1 MQLDS
6 QVLINLNN
14 TMSALYQDRSDWYSV
29 WKDIANYFLPKRY
42 SWLQSSA
49 ERRRYVGINTNIV
62 DATGTNAGKTLA
74 SGMMNGVTS
83 PARPWFKLRLAGYQD
98 DLDYGSRVWLD
109 EVERRML
116 LAMAESNFYNCL
128 AVMYLDLVFFG
139 TAAMTIYEDFEN
151 VFCCRNHCLGE
162 YYLSQNSKGRVD
174 TFGRIFN
181 YNVKQTVQ
189 EFGEENCS
197 DRVKEAWKQGGA
209 RLLENVEINH
219 LIEPNDKRD
228 GSLAKSFNY
237 RETYWERGAQ
247 EGKVLARRGFFE
259 LPGIFPRW
267 EVTGNDSYG
276 TSPAMD
282 ALGDVKQL
290 QQETIRKAQSLD
302 YMVRPPM
309 LFDIQL
315 KHSPTAI
322 VPGGQTFIAGLSNG
336 HVGGKP
342 AFQIQPPI
350 NELTV
355 DIRDVQTRIRETF
368 HNDLFK
374 MISQLETVRSAT
386 EIDARREEKL
396 VLLGPVLERFNN
408 EALDPG
414 ISRIFNIMQRAG
426 LLPPAPR
433 SIQQRKLEI
442 QYVSI
447 LSAAQSAVGVIPTER
462 FLQVIGNVSAVYPKA
477 LNIPNWDEMLLDYGR
492 DIGVKAKNMNSRE
505 DIMAQA
511 QADDERAAMAS
522 GLEAAQVASE
532 SAKNLSQT
540 EVGGGANALQR
551 LIG

>member
-1 MQLDS
+1 VQLNQD
-6 QVLINLNN
+6 VFINLKN
-14 TMSALYQDRSDWYSV
+14 TMTALHQDRSDWYSV
-29 WKDIANYFLPKRY
+29 WRDIANYFLPKRY
-42 SWLQSSA
+42 SWLQSPA
-49 ERRRYVGINTNIV
+49 ERRRYIGINTNIV
-62 DATGTNAGKTLA
+62 DATGTNAGKILA

-83 PARPWFKLRLAGYQD
+83 PARPWFKLRLAGFED
-98 DLDYGSRVWLD
+98 DLDYASRVWLD
-109 EVERRML
+109 DVERKML
-116 LAMAESNFYNCL
+116 LAMAESNFYNAL

-139 TAAMTIYEDFEN
+139 TAAMLIYEDYEN
-151 VFCCRNHCLGE
+151 IFCCRNPCLGE
-162 YYLSQNSKGRVD
+162 YYVAQNSKGRVD

-181 YNVKQTVQ
+181 FTVKQLVQ

-197 DRVKEAWKQGGA
+197 ENVRQAWKFGGA
-209 RLLENVEINH
+209 RLQENYEVHH
-219 LIEPNDKRD
+219 LVEPNDKRA
-228 GSLAKSFNY
+228 GSVSRTFDF
-237 RETYWERGAQ
+237 RETYWETSSQ
-247 EGKVLARRGFFE
+247 EATVLAHRGYHE

-267 EVTGNDSYG
+267 EVTGNDNYG
-276 TSPAMD
+276 TSPAFD

-309 LFDIQL
+309 LLDVQM
-315 KHSPTAI
+315 KHSPTAM

-342 AFQIQPPI
+342 AYQIQPPI
-350 NELTV
+350 NELTL
-355 DIRDVQTRIRETF
+355 DIRDVQARIRETF

-414 ISRIFNIMQRAG
+414 ITRIFNIMNRAG
-426 LLPPAPR
+426 LLPAPPR
-433 SIQQRKLEI
+433 SLQNRRLEI

-462 FLQVIGNVSAVYPKA
+462 FLQVIGNVSSVYPKA
-477 LNIPNWDEMLLDYGR
+477 LNIPNWDELLLDYGR

-505 DIMAQA
+505 AIAEQA
-511 QADDERAAMAS
+511 EADDQRAAMAS